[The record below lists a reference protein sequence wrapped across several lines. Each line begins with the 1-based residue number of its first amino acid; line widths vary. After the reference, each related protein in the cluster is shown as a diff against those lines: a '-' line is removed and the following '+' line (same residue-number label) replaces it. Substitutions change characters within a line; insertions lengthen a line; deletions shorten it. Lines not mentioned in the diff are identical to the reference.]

1 MIIRAARPHQNYTV
15 VHNELIEDQRLTW
28 KARGILVYLLS
39 KPDHWRTTSAHLASQ
54 SPEGV
59 FAVRSALQQLEQA
72 GYIRRIKKQNSR
84 GQWSTYTV
92 VFDKPQPVDNY
103 VEKVGYLSTTGAQS
117 PDFGSTQDLVS
128 TERAKT
134 ETNRTGSN

>member
-15 VHNELIEDQRLTW
+15 VHNELIEDNQLTW

-54 SPEGV
+54 SPEGIY
-59 FAVRSALQQLEQA
+59 AVRAGLQQLERA
-72 GYIRRIKKQNSR
+72 GYIRRIRKQNSR

-92 VFDKPQPVDNY
+92 VFDRPQPVDNY
-103 VEKVGYLSTTGAQS
+103 VEKVGYLSTTESRLPNSGFITHS
-117 PDFGSTQDLVS
+117 VS
-128 TERAKT
+128 TERVKT

>member
-28 KARGILVYLLS
+28 RARGILVFLLS
-39 KPDHWRTTSAHLASQ
+39 KPDHWRTTAAYLASQ
-54 SPEGV
+54 SPEGIY
-59 FAVRSALQQLEQA
+59 AVRAALQQLELV

-103 VEKVGYLSTTGAQS
+103 VEKVGYLSTAEVRF
-117 PDFGSTQDLVS
+117 PDVG
-128 TERAKT
+128 
-134 ETNRTGSN
+134 